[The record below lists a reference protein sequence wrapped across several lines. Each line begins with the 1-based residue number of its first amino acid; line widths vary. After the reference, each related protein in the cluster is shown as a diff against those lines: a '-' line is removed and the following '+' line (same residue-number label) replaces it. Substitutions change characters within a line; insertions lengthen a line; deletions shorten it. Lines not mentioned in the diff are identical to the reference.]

1 VIYLLDEE
9 KQVLV
14 QKAAYGG
21 KNPTE
26 FTILEPLQIP
36 IGQGIVG
43 QVARTAVAEIIA
55 DTSQD
60 PRYLQ
65 DDEMRYAEL
74 AVPIMLHEKVI
85 GVIDTEHP
93 EKDFYQ
99 EHHLEALKTIAA
111 IGSSKIAQ
119 ALADEEARKARLLQL
134 EADNIRKLDQLK
146 SQFFANISHEF
157 RTPLHLILAPLRKK
171 EEDISL
177 DEMGMMERN
186 AHRLL
191 RLVNQLLDLAKV
203 EVGILQL
210 ELQKGNI
217 IQLLQQIVYSFVPLA
232 QNKQITY
239 QVDIP
244 DRDLIV
250 SFDPDKL
257 EKIVYNLLSNA
268 IKFTPSGGKVTFHAA
283 IESTSRLRLVV
294 SDTGLG
300 VPEHLQDKIFDRF
313 YQVDGTQTRAFEGT
327 GIGLALTKE
336 LVELCRGTIS
346 LNSLDGRGSSF
357 EVVLPL
363 DYVNSAASPALQL
376 SHYPLSLPD
385 APAHFPEVVVQTQP
399 DAPNHRPSLLLVE
412 DHEELKAYL
421 KQQLA
426 GTYTISLASNGE
438 EGFRVAKETLPDLII
453 SDIMM
458 PGADGLSFT
467 KKLKEDPLTSHIP
480 VILLTAKDDLQSR
493 KAGFELGAEQYLV
506 KPFEISELQARI
518 SSLLSQRSRL
528 QKKYSREVLLQP
540 TATTIPDREAEFLE
554 QAMAI
559 VEAHIMDE
567 DFTVESFQQ
576 HIGMSRMQL
585 HRKIK
590 ALTDQSAGEFIR
602 SIRLKKAAGLLQQSG
617 MQVAEAAYLSGFN
630 HLSYFAKCFKETF
643 GVSPSAYQ
651 EAHAQK
657 A

>member
-1 VIYLLDEE
+1 
-9 KQVLV
+9 
-14 QKAAYGG
+14 
-21 KNPTE
+21 
-26 FTILEPLQIP
+26 
-36 IGQGIVG
+36 
-43 QVARTAVAEIIA
+43 
-55 DTSQD
+55 
-60 PRYLQ
+60 
-65 DDEMRYAEL
+65 
-74 AVPIMLHEKVI
+74 
-85 GVIDTEHP
+85 
-93 EKDFYQ
+93 
-99 EHHLEALKTIAA
+99 
-111 IGSSKIAQ
+111 
-119 ALADEEARKARLLQL
+119 
-134 EADNIRKLDQLK
+134 
-146 SQFFANISHEF
+146 
-157 RTPLHLILAPLRKK
+157 
-171 EEDISL
+171 
-177 DEMGMMERN
+177 
-186 AHRLL
+186 
-191 RLVNQLLDLAKV
+191 
-203 EVGILQL
+203 
-210 ELQKGNI
+210 
-217 IQLLQQIVYSFVPLA
+217 
-232 QNKQITY
+232 
-239 QVDIP
+239 VDIP

-363 DYVNSAASPALQL
+363 DYANSAASPALQL
-376 SHYPLSLPD
+376 NHYPLSLPD
-385 APAHFPEVVVQTQP
+385 APAHFPEAAVQTLP
-399 DAPNHRPSLLLVE
+399 DAPDYRPSLLLVE

-438 EGFRVAKETLPDLII
+438 EGFTVAKETLPDLII

-458 PGADGLSFT
+458 PGVDGLSFT

-651 EAHAQK
+651 
-657 A
+657 